1 MFANF
6 KKAFKRDE
14 SATKMPDA
22 VLEAMSDNLP
32 SGLKYKQID
41 SEYCKA
47 MPEEGNVKFKFDNL
61 KIKIPKEVQINTPE
75 ELAEFLYRTQ
85 QVVETSTNAV
95 TINGKQIKVSDYIK
109 KPYADEEIVEDD
121 YKFTFKPESFG
132 APFLLKITYE
142 DAGIE
147 KEFLIKRQPL
157 ADMHKSQFKSIND
170 GVLEVTYIIDEIKNN
185 LNFNV
190 HIDLSKA
197 EHVTDIIEAFSIYI
211 AFVEGKIKVAGMRL
225 NSVPVEK
232 EIVAATASLDYWI
245 KVQAIADVLNIQFNP
260 KEEIDEEDAEWID
273 KLYRSIVKNQPYKEF
288 CDTARFVSKP
298 EGDIDEKTLIENGE
312 MALQYTESEVL
323 TLYGVQIK
331 LFSYY
336 ALINCKFES
345 ISKINKSENKYEF
358 KIVATNEKGISKAAM
373 HFSTEEKWAG
383 FAKDQNEALQKLNE
397 AEEL

>member
-41 SEYCKA
+41 PEHCKVV
-47 MPEEGNVKFKFDNL
+47 PEEGNIKFKFENL
-61 KIKIPKEVQINTPE
+61 KIKIPKEVQINTKE

-85 QVVETSTNAV
+85 QEVETSTNAV

-109 KPYADEEIVEDD
+109 NPYIDEEVDEDD
-121 YKFTFKPESFG
+121 HKFIIKPESFG
-132 APFLLKITYE
+132 EPFPLEITYE

-197 EHVTDIIEAFSIYI
+197 EHVTDIIEAFRVYI
-211 AFVEGKIKVAGMRL
+211 AFVEGKIKVAGMPL

-232 EIVAATASLDYWI
+232 EIVAATASLNYWI

-260 KEEIDEEDAEWID
+260 KEEIDEDDAEWID
-273 KLYRSIVKNQPYKEF
+273 KLYRSIVENQPYKEL
-288 CDTARFVSKP
+288 CDNARFVSQP
-298 EGDIDEKTLIENGE
+298 EGDIDEKELIENGE
-312 MALQYTESEVL
+312 MALHYTESEVL

-331 LFSYY
+331 LFSFY
-336 ALINCKFES
+336 ALINCKIES

-358 KIVATNEKGISKAAM
+358 KIVATNERGISKAAM
-373 HFSTEEKWAG
+373 HFNTEEKWVG
-383 FAKDQNEALQKLNE
+383 FAKNPTESLQKLSK